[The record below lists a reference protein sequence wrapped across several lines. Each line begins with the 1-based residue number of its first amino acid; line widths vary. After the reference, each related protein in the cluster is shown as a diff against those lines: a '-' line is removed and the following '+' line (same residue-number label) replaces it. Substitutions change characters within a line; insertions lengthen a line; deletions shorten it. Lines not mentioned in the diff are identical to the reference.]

1 MSTQHMQTD
10 NNSATHVTRTIS
22 SDQLLTRED
31 QETTCLGTSGGHTCH
46 SVDSVA
52 TRESRLDSVHSLKS
66 SNGDICKGGYGYR
79 FDFRSSCEFEFTED
93 VYI

>member
-1 MSTQHMQTD
+1 MQTD
-10 NNSATHVTRTIS
+10 TTQVTRTIS
-22 SDQLLTRED
+22 SDQLLGTRDSRD
-31 QETTCLGTSGGHTCH
+31 QEAATCLGTSH

-52 TRESRLDSVHSLKS
+52 TRESRIDSVHSLKS